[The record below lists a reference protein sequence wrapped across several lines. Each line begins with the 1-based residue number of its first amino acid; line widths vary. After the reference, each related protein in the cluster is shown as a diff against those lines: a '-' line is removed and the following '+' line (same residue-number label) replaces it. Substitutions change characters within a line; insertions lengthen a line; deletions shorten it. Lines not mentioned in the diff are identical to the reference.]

1 MQKVVKLFS
10 RASAAAPAKSESYA
24 TETVC
29 MQALPIWSKQIDTA
43 RTQTEEAIVALSA
56 RFAGIVGRLD
66 LALDASQHNSGGA
79 DLAHAL
85 EEGRRELARVMDA
98 LTEIHQS
105 RSTLAGQIRSL
116 AVHSSELAKMA
127 SEVEQIAFQTNMLAL
142 NAAIEAA
149 HVGDAG
155 RGFAVVAHEVRNLAT
170 ASRETGKGITQ
181 KIALVNQS
189 LAQIIDTNETV
200 SAREGEA
207 LQDSGNRIQ
216 GVLGQFSDMSA
227 GLARSTEDLRRESSA
242 IKGEI
247 EESMVQLQFQDRVG
261 QIMAQVVGS
270 MNDLDERVNAVAN
283 GEQVALDAEAYMA
296 QMVSTYTTDEQR
308 RNHHQSSAGQASTAS
323 APSATLKV
331 QGGSDIEFF

>member
-1 MQKVVKLFS
+1 MQNVVKLFT
-10 RASAAAPAKSESYA
+10 RAKAAQPSQAEAHA
-24 TETVC
+24 ADAIC
-29 MQALPIWSKQIDTA
+29 IQALPIWSKQVETA
-43 RTQTEEAIVALSA
+43 RVQSEEAIVALSG
-56 RFAGIVGRLD
+56 RFAGIVNRLD

-79 DLAHAL
+79 DLSRAL
-85 EEGRRELARVMDA
+85 DEGRRELAQVMNA
-98 LTEIHQS
+98 LNEIHKS
-105 RSTLAGQIRSL
+105 RSTLAEQIRSL
-116 AVHSSELAKMA
+116 AAHSSELAKMA

-149 HVGDAG
+149 HVGEAG

-189 LAQIIDTNETV
+189 LDEIITTNETV

-207 LQDSGNRIQ
+207 LHDSGNRIQ
-216 GVLGQFSDMSA
+216 SVLGKFGDMSE
-227 GLARSTEDLRRESSA
+227 GLARSAEDLRRESGA

-247 EESMVQLQFQDRVG
+247 EDSLVQLQFQDRVG

-270 MNDLDERVNAVAN
+270 MRDLDERAGAVAR
-283 GEQVALDAEAYMA
+283 GEQQQIDTAAYMA

-308 RNHHQSSAGQASTAS
+308 RNHQITAGSDP
-323 APSATLKV
+323 APTLKV
-331 QGGSDIEFF
+331 QGGSDVEFF

>member
-1 MQKVVKLFS
+1 MQNVVKLFS
-10 RASAAAPAKSESYA
+10 RARAASPAQ
-24 TETVC
+24 TEVNAADALC
-29 MQALPIWSKQIDTA
+29 IQALPIWSKQVETA
-43 RTQTEEAIVALSA
+43 REQTEEAIVALSG
-56 RFAGIVGRLD
+56 RFAGIVNRLD

-79 DLAHAL
+79 DLARAL
-85 EEGRRELARVMDA
+85 EEGKRELAQVMSA
-98 LTEIHQS
+98 LNEIHRS
-105 RSTLAGQIRSL
+105 RSTLAEQIRSL
-116 AVHSSELAKMA
+116 AAHSTELAKMA

-149 HVGDAG
+149 HVGEAG

-170 ASRETGKGITQ
+170 ASRDTGKGITQ

-189 LAQIIDTNETV
+189 LQEIINTNETV

-207 LQDSGNRIQ
+207 LHDSGNRIQ
-216 GVLGQFSDMSA
+216 GVLGRFSDMSA
-227 GLARSTEDLRRESSA
+227 GLARSSEDLRRESSV

-270 MNDLDERVNAVAN
+270 MRDLDERAGAVAR
-283 GEQVALDAEAYMA
+283 GEQPQIDTAAYMA

-308 RNHHQSSAGQASTAS
+308 RNHQATAGSVP
-323 APSATLKV
+323 APTLKV

>member
-1 MQKVVKLFS
+1 MHKVVKLFG
-10 RASAAAPAKSESYA
+10 RAPAAAPPKPEVSAA
-24 TETVC
+24 DAVC
-29 MQALPIWSKQIDTA
+29 LQALPIWSKQVETA
-43 RTQTEEAIVALSA
+43 RIQSEEAIVALSA

-79 DLAHAL
+79 DLTHAL
-85 EEGRRELARVMDA
+85 EEGKRELARVMDA

-105 RSTLAGQIRSL
+105 RSTLAERIRSL

-127 SEVEQIAFQTNMLAL
+127 TEVEQIAFQTNMLAL

-149 HVGDAG
+149 HVGEAG

-170 ASRETGKGITQ
+170 ASRDTGKGITQ

-189 LAQIIDTNETV
+189 LAEIIDTNETV
-200 SAREGEA
+200 SEREGAA
-207 LQDSGNRIQ
+207 LHDSGNRIQ
-216 GVLGQFSDMSA
+216 GVLGKFGDMSA

-242 IKGEI
+242 IKNEI

-270 MNDLDERVNAVAN
+270 MRDLDGRAHAVAC
-283 GEQVALDAEAYMA
+283 GEQSDIDAEGYMA

-308 RNHHQSSAGQASTAS
+308 RNHQANAPS
-323 APSATLKV
+323 APPATLKV
-331 QGGSDIEFF
+331 QGGQDIEFF

>member
-1 MQKVVKLFS
+1 VQNVVKLFS
-10 RASAAAPAKSESYA
+10 RARAAQPAQP
-24 TETVC
+24 ETNAADAVC
-29 MQALPIWSKQIDTA
+29 VQALPIWSKQIETA
-43 RTQTEEAIVALSA
+43 RTQTEEAIVALSG
-56 RFAGIVGRLD
+56 RFAGIVNRLD

-79 DLAHAL
+79 DLAQAL
-85 EEGRRELARVMDA
+85 DAGKRELAQVMSA
-98 LTEIHQS
+98 LNEIHRS
-105 RSTLAGQIRSL
+105 RSTLAEQIRSL
-116 AVHSSELAKMA
+116 AAHSSELAKMA

-149 HVGDAG
+149 HVGEAG

-170 ASRETGKGITQ
+170 ASRDTGKGITQ

-189 LAQIIDTNETV
+189 LQEIISTNETV

-207 LQDSGNRIQ
+207 LHDSGNRIQ
-216 GVLGQFSDMSA
+216 GVLGKFSDMSE
-227 GLARSTEDLRRESSA
+227 GLARSTEDLRRESGA

-270 MNDLDERVNAVAN
+270 MRDLDERAEAVAR
-283 GEQVALDAEAYMA
+283 GEQPQIDAAGYMA

-308 RNHHQSSAGQASTAS
+308 RNHHVSADTAT
-323 APSATLKV
+323 PTPTLKV
-331 QGGSDIEFF
+331 QGGSDVEFF